1 MHPKREPSAPDE
13 HALAASSAPP
23 APKPSAAPASA
34 ASVRASVP
42 SVPSTRGSAAMQIK
56 TPGSAPSVI
65 VANPSSP
72 PPSDS
77 SIPSS
82 VSRVSSTPPPVA
94 SPPSRDRDEDPMLG
108 TVLLDR
114 VRIERVI
121 ARGGM
126 GKVYY
131 GEQVGMKRPC
141 AIKILD
147 PRLAG
152 ADTDDFARRFQL
164 EASTAAK
171 LTHPNVVTIFDYGET
186 LDGSCFIAMEYLE
199 GRSLSDELKK
209 NGSLAP
215 ERAIHVTRQVC
226 RALREAHNLG
236 VVHRD
241 MKPANVFLQHKDD
254 DEDFVKVLDFGLV
267 KETSPQD
274 GQDHTQ
280 IGQIMGSPR
289 YMAPEQVQGKPVDAR
304 TDIYS
309 VGAMFYAMLS
319 GRPPFDKATE
329 LATMMA
335 HVSDPAPPLSTVAP
349 DLALPPGLEAVVLK
363 CLAKQPEDR
372 FSSMEELITALKLRP
387 GMTGTTSD
395 SGRQV
400 SPHASPLV
408 EAMRPQPEQRG
419 RRAPIALI
427 VGILLGVVLTVVLLL
442 RPTESPPIASSP
454 GPSALPLPPPPTPPP
469 PPPPAPKVTAS
480 LHVETEPPGA
490 KVKEEGDLMCQAT
503 PCDIQY
509 TGEQADPTYEH
520 LLTFLK
526 ADYKLERKLVKLSA
540 SPITVKL
547 TRAR

>member
-1 MHPKREPSAPDE
+1 M
-13 HALAASSAPP
+13 
-23 APKPSAAPASA
+23 
-34 ASVRASVP
+34 
-42 SVPSTRGSAAMQIK
+42 I
-56 TPGSAPSVI
+56 
-65 VANPSSP
+65 
-72 PPSDS
+72 
-77 SIPSS
+77 
-82 VSRVSSTPPPVA
+82 
-94 SPPSRDRDEDPMLG
+94 G

-114 VRIERVI
+114 VRIERVL

-131 GEQVGMKRPC
+131 GEQTRMKRPC

-186 LDGSCFIAMEYLE
+186 QDGSCFIAMEYLE

-209 NGSLAP
+209 NGALSP
-215 ERAIHVTRQVC
+215 DRAIHITRQVC

-254 DEDFVKVLDFGLV
+254 DEDFAKVLDFGLV
-267 KETSPQD
+267 KETSPNEAQE
-274 GQDHTQ
+274 HTQ

-289 YMAPEQVQGKPVDAR
+289 YMAPEQVQGKAVDAR

-309 VGAMFYAMLS
+309 VGAMFYAMLT
-319 GRPPFDKATE
+319 GRPPFDRATE

-349 DLALPPGLEAVVLK
+349 DLVLPPGLESVVLK
-363 CLAKQPEDR
+363 CLAKKPEDR
-372 FSSMEELITALKLRP
+372 FASMEELIAALKLRP
-387 GMTGTTSD
+387 GMMSTASD
-395 SGRQV
+395 SGRQLA
-400 SPHASPLV
+400 PHASPLV
-408 EAMRPQPEQRG
+408 AAMQAPPEPTKRRP
-419 RRAPIALI
+419 PIALI
-427 VGILLGVVLTVVLLL
+427 VAVLVGVVLTAVLLL
-442 RPTESPPIASSP
+442 RQGESPAP
-454 GPSALPLPPPPTPPP
+454 GPTAAAPPLSAALPVVVPPPAPP
-469 PPPPAPKVTAS
+469 PPPPAPKATAS
-480 LHVETEPPGA
+480 LHVETDPPGA

-526 ADYKLERKLVKLSA
+526 SDYKLERKLVKLSA